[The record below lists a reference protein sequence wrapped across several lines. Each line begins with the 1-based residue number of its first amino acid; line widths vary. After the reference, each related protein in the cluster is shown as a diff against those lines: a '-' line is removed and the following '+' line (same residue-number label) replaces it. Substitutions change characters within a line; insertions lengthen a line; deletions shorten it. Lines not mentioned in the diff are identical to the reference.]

1 MNRHLVTILQKKR
14 HMNRRGIAI
23 LAALAAAVSCG
34 NFGTKKA
41 DSPAAAQAP
50 AEIIPNV
57 EVAVAEARMV
67 PQESVYASTVEA
79 YAVNN
84 IMPQS
89 GGRIRKINVEVGD
102 YVQKG
107 QVLAEMDRIQ
117 LEQLELQVKNDEI
130 EYERLKSLYAEGGV
144 SQSDFETAELG
155 YKVRKSNYNNV
166 KENTIL
172 RSPITGYV
180 SARNFDKGDMFG
192 MSAPIFTVQQ
202 VVPVKLLV
210 GISESEYTK
219 VKKGDKVSLT
229 VDAIPGKTFQGKVER
244 LYPTIDAAT
253 HTFKAEVVVPNADKV
268 LRPGMYARVTV
279 NFGTRNSIV
288 VPDRSIVKQEGTGTR
303 FIYVL
308 SEDGTVSYTPVT
320 VGRHLGAEYEITA
333 GLEAGSTIVVK
344 GQSALK
350 DGVKVNVL

>member
-1 MNRHLVTILQKKR
+1 MNSK
-14 HMNRRGIAI
+14 GIALI
-23 LAALAAAVSCG
+23 ATLLAAVSCG
-34 NFGTKKA
+34 NFGAKKA
-41 DSPAAAQAP
+41 ETPAPAAP
-50 AEIIPNV
+50 AEIVPNV
-57 EVAVAEARMV
+57 EVAVAQARLV

-102 YVQKG
+102 YVQRG
-107 QVLAEMDRIQ
+107 QVLAEMDRLQ
-117 LEQLELQVKNDEI
+117 LDQLELQVKNDEI
-130 EYERLKSLYAEGGV
+130 EYERLKSLYEEGGV
-144 SQSDFETAELG
+144 SKSDFETAELG

-210 GISESEYTK
+210 GVSESEYTK

-229 VDAIPGKTFQGKVER
+229 VDAIPGKTFQGKIER
-244 LYPTIDAAT
+244 LYPTIDAVT

-279 NFGTRNSIV
+279 NFGDRKSVI
-288 VPDRSIVKQEGTGTR
+288 VPDKCLVKQEGTGTR

-308 SEDGTVSYTPVT
+308 GEDSTVSYIPVT
-320 VGRHLGAEYEITA
+320 VGRHMGAEYEIVA
-333 GLEAGSTIVVK
+333 GLQDGQKVVVK
-344 GQSALK
+344 GQAALK
-350 DGVKVNVL
+350 DGMKVNVL